1 MSRAKNTANAKKI
14 AFERKQV
21 NGKPNP
27 KYVDVLTEDKPIAG
41 QHWACVSFISP
52 EKILKQ
58 KNIFFFEEFLKK
70 WEFNKSME
78 KFIQF
83 YLFFK
88 EKHYDNKFVFTY
100 EELHTDTL
108 NTIKNLCEFFG
119 YSFTIE
125 QINSAIEY
133 CSFDKMKEREEKL
146 IGTKRAPVYGNPNGY
161 KVRRAVIGGYK
172 DDMSPE
178 DIEYCNNL
186 LTQYDYFN
194 RMQK

>member
-41 QHWACVSFISP
+41 QHFACVSFISP

-70 WEFNKSME
+70 WDFNKSME

-83 YLFFK
+83 LNFIAFIFK
-88 EKHYDNKFVFTY
+88 KILQNYFG
-100 EELHTDTL
+100 
-108 NTIKNLCEFFG
+108 FFG
-119 YSFTIE
+119 T
-125 QINSAIEY
+125 NSRIKFAFE
-133 CSFDKMKEREEKL
+133 
-146 IGTKRAPVYGNPNGY
+146 IGILRP
-161 KVRRAVIGGYK
+161 
-172 DDMSPE
+172 
-178 DIEYCNNL
+178 
-186 LTQYDYFN
+186 
-194 RMQK
+194 